1 MNFLD
6 TISGSISGYKFCGSG
21 EHPVDITVASTHSI
35 LYVGPHVNV
44 IRLIYQ
50 MEENLAV
57 QKVKVNT
64 STNIKH
70 LSGTFQRSIEIDATE
85 QPLYITLSVR
95 KFTGYTDT
103 CQHGGL
109 RIYHTVSMAVSPGEF
124 YVPYDSEEHETLM
137 EFSDQHMYQSICTKE
152 SFIFKNKFHLDVG
165 KTILLFYGYNSQ
177 FEIDV
182 ILKVYPS
189 TYISVF
195 NFEVRYCAN
204 LTMLY
209 IFKSFIINCEIN
221 VIELKQQIPFALQW
235 SGDGVNELETLDN
248 KKLFWPGRM
257 EITIKVHYFN
267 YSIVQYYNTE
277 SFIPTYCIL
286 SDKLDINTLHG
297 VQEIQLNLMEGIAMI
312 PVANAEAVTIHRRRD
327 DCRYIAAL
335 QYSVLL
341 DPTPGDTR
349 CPLSK
354 TTFISIETEKYHQ
367 VVQNCVSLDMIYQR
381 GDNTLSVEGAYLK
394 YPYVNIWVYYYINV
408 KEACYRRTKILI
420 YYTSSTKQSSRVDS
434 FAFTTEKSKFM
445 FYDYMYYQKLQFTI
459 GSSWNCMA
467 YIHMTVK
474 ENQFAISI
482 ANKNFKVSFLF
493 VITFALLWI

>member
-1 MNFLD
+1 M
-6 TISGSISGYKFCGSG
+6 
-21 EHPVDITVASTHSI
+21 
-35 LYVGPHVNV
+35 

-57 QKVKVNT
+57 EKVKVNT

-70 LSGTFQRSIEIDATE
+70 LSGTFQRNIEIDATE

-95 KFTGYTDT
+95 KFTGYTDA

-109 RIYHTVSMAVSPGEF
+109 RMYHTVSMAVSPDESATGKEA

-137 EFSDQHMYQSICTKE
+137 ESSDQHMYQSICTNE
-152 SFIFKNKFHLDVG
+152 SFIFKNKFYLDVG

-195 NFEVRYCAN
+195 NFDVRYCGN
-204 LTMLY
+204 STMLY
-209 IFKSFIINCEIN
+209 IFKSFIINCVMN

-248 KKLFWPGRM
+248 IKWFWPGRM
-257 EITIKVHYFN
+257 EMAIKVYYFPC
-267 YSIVQYYNTE
+267 SITLYYMTD
-277 SFIPTYCIL
+277 SLTPRYCIL
-286 SDKLDINTLHG
+286 SDKLYINTLHG
-297 VQEIQLNLMEGIAMI
+297 VQEIQLSLVKKIGLI
-312 PVANAEAVTIHRRRD
+312 PVANSEAVTIYRRKD
-327 DCRYIAAL
+327 ACRYIAAL

-354 TTFISIETEKYHQ
+354 TTFISIKTEKYHQ
-367 VVQNCVSLDMIYQR
+367 LLQNCVSLDMIYQR
-381 GDNTLSVEGAYLK
+381 GDNTLLVEGAYLK
-394 YPYVNIWVYYYINV
+394 YPYVNIWVYYYLNV

-420 YYTSSTKQSSRVDS
+420 YYTSFTKQSSRVDS

-445 FYDYMYYQKLQFTI
+445 FYDYMYVQKLQFTI

-474 ENQFAISI
+474 KNQFAISI